1 MVLKIFEDF
10 LLLYPELEVT
20 LKHLK
25 KEYKSNV
32 SKVIWAMIMDFHPKS
47 LYKNLDQSARRSI
60 LSNEYLSF
68 QLDWKKH
75 EVDID
80 TLKKFFLT
88 KPEQYLVAWEQKLD
102 ERQQFIASKPYD
114 SSTYEMLDKMMSN
127 TDKMWKQYMVCLKD
141 VEDEEATTLGGSQE
155 SLSEQGV
162 I

>member
-68 QLDWKKH
+68 QLD
-75 EVDID
+75 
-80 TLKKFFLT
+80 
-88 KPEQYLVAWEQKLD
+88 
-102 ERQQFIASKPYD
+102 
-114 SSTYEMLDKMMSN
+114 
-127 TDKMWKQYMVCLKD
+127 
-141 VEDEEATTLGGSQE
+141 
-155 SLSEQGV
+155 
-162 I
+162 